1 MPTLK
6 TTTLTSW
13 KSRGVLNCF
22 WKDFLEDFSNTT
34 PVGFYQLGF
43 RPEDNCEIN
52 SMTPT
57 CRHNH
62 PTIFC
67 QCNRPIACSVQNA
80 NTVQFGGYTRRRR
93 YAIVHSMKNVLQN
106 GVIGW
111 LQCYMKHAWT
121 CPFAII
127 CTVTTWGNNPVPP
140 QLFELHINPPSP
152 ALLMAG
158 GSSPSISWRWGVVM
172 KKVVS
177 F

>member
-1 MPTLK
+1 MVF
-6 TTTLTSW
+6 TSESDCATKESFW
-13 KSRGVLNCF
+13 CYINILFKIQEFKSAQLGNAHFENNNINVMEEPGVLNCF

-93 YAIVHSMKNVLQN
+93 YATVHSMKNVLQN

-111 LQCYMKHAWT
+111 LQCYMKHA
-121 CPFAII
+121 
-127 CTVTTWGNNPVPP
+127 
-140 QLFELHINPPSP
+140 
-152 ALLMAG
+152 
-158 GSSPSISWRWGVVM
+158 
-172 KKVVS
+172 
-177 F
+177 